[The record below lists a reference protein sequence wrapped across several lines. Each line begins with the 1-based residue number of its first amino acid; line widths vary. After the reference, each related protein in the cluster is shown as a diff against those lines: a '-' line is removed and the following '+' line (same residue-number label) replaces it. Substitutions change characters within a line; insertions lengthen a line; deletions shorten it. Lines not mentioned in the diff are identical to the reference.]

1 MSIIDKIKDAVVEA
15 AKKGGEEAY
24 AAGYE
29 EATERCYRLYCM
41 GMQRGLEMALM
52 EQVDEGEIDLEELDE
67 KLDPSVFGE
76 VEA

>member
-1 MSIIDKIKDAVVEA
+1 MGIIEQIKEAVISA
-15 AKKGGEEAY
+15 AKQGGEEAY

-52 EQVDEGEIDLEELDE
+52 EQVEDGEIDIEELDE
-67 KLDPSVFGE
+67 ELDPSVFGE
-76 VEA
+76 VE

>member
-52 EQVDEGEIDLEELDE
+52 EEASIELDDIEEIDE

>member
-1 MSIIDKIKDAVVEA
+1 MGLIERIKEAVEEA
-15 AKKGGEEAY
+15 ARRGGEEAY

-29 EATERCYRLYCM
+29 DASERCYKLYCM

-52 EQVDEGEIDLEELDE
+52 EQVDEGEIDIEELDE
-67 KLDPSVFGE
+67 ELDPSVFGE

>member
-1 MSIIDKIKDAVVEA
+1 MNIIENIKKAVVEA

-52 EQVDEGEIDLEELDE
+52 EEASIELEDIEELDD
-67 KLDPSVFGE
+67 KLDPNVFEE
-76 VEA
+76 VGV

>member
-1 MSIIDKIKDAVVEA
+1 MGLIERIKEAVVSA

-29 EATERCYRLYCM
+29 DASERCYKLYCM

-52 EQVDEGEIDLEELDE
+52 EEAEIDLDGIEELDE
-67 KLDPSVFGE
+67 ELDPSVFGE

>member
-52 EQVDEGEIDLEELDE
+52 EEASIELEDIEELDD
-67 KLDPSVFGE
+67 KLDPNVFEE
-76 VEA
+76 VGV